1 MLVAR
6 RGRYDMSAIGRR
18 DALALL
24 GGALASGGLG
34 GCSRELGRYRFLYTV
49 RIEVDGQVRSG
60 SSVVEFRASSLIEA
74 HNYALREVGV
84 APRIDLGKDRGILFA
99 TLMGRNSTF
108 EATSSH
114 LEYSELY
121 VVDMLSELFVP
132 LKERQK
138 WATVSRRLDHA
149 RESTLPPEYRPDFVW
164 VPPGATQ
171 YGDLQMVHSHEFEDV
186 IGTGIR
192 YVDCSLSPTRLAVQT
207 QLDIDAPWLVSLRDN
222 RLKASNPS
230 LSCLELGE

>member
-1 MLVAR
+1 
-6 RGRYDMSAIGRR
+6 MSAIGRR
-18 DALALL
+18 DVLVLL

-60 SSVVEFRASSLIEA
+60 SSVIEFRADSRIEA
-74 HNYALREVGV
+74 HNYAFREVGV
-84 APRIDLGKDRGILFA
+84 APRVDLGKDRGILFA
-99 TLMGRNSTF
+99 ALMGRNSTF

-114 LEYSELY
+114 PGYSELY
-121 VVDMLSELFVP
+121 VVKMLRELFVP

-186 IGTGIR
+186 IGTSIR
-192 YVDCSLSPTRLAVQT
+192 YVDCSLSPTRLGVQA
-207 QLDIDAPWLVSLRDN
+207 QLDIDAPWLESLREN
-222 RLKASNPS
+222 RRTARTVY
-230 LSCLELGE
+230 LSALELGE